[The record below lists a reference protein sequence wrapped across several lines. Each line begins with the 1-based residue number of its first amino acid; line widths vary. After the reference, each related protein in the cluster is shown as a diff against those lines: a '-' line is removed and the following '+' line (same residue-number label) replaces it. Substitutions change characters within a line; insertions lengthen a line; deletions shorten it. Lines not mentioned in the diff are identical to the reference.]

1 MGRLDWA
8 REVFQGEKMAI
19 QVLYLLGYASKFG
32 KNCFE
37 VESHYL
43 TYK

>member
-32 KNCFE
+32 KI
-37 VESHYL
+37 VLKLSPII
-43 TYK
+43 